1 MSALHDQIREA
12 AEGDLETFIRLV
24 APHRVLGNCHTEL
37 LNWWQ
42 REDAGDHQLALM
54 PRDHQKSA
62 MIAYRVAWRIV
73 KNPSVT
79 VLYISATSTLAEKQ
93 LKFIADIL
101 AGKIVRTY
109 WPDLVDE
116 REGKREKW
124 TTSELCVDHPQR
136 KTDGV
141 RDSTIFTAGLTTSIT
156 GLHFEIAVLDDVVV
170 KENAYTVD
178 GRNKVSGQ
186 YSLLSSIESTGT
198 DKDATGA
205 EEWVVGTRYHPKDLY
220 NDLITMEYEEFNE
233 HGEMIDSK
241 PVYETFQ
248 REVEDHGDGTGEF
261 LWPRQ
266 VNSKNK
272 WFGFDITI
280 LAKKRAK
287 YLDKTQYRAQ
297 YYNNPNDPDNAPIER
312 SKFQYYDK
320 RLLTEENG
328 YWFYKDQRLNVFAAI
343 DFAFSLRTKADSTA
357 VVIIGVSSDNDIYIL
372 DIDRFKTDKISV
384 YFEHVLQG
392 YYKWGFKKMRAE
404 ITVAQQSIV
413 RELKENYIKKSG
425 LPIKIDEFRPSRHEG
440 NKEERIAATLEP
452 RYDNLS
458 VWHYKGGNCELL
470 EEELVMAHPP
480 HDDIK
485 DALTAAIDIAVP
497 PRQSGRTTLKK
508 NTVIYSNRFGGVAYN

>member
-1 MSALHDQIREA
+1 MHDQIREA

-24 APHRVLGNCHTEL
+24 APHRVLGNCHSEL
-37 LNWWQ
+37 LQWWT
-42 REDAGDHQLALM
+42 REDHGDHQLALM

-62 MIAYRVAWRIV
+62 LIAYRCAWTIV

-79 VLYISATSTLAEKQ
+79 ILYISATSTLAEKQ
-93 LKFIADIL
+93 LKFIGDIL

-109 WPDLVDE
+109 WPELVDE

-136 KTDGV
+136 KEDGV
-141 RDSTIFTAGLTTSIT
+141 RDSTVFTAGLTTSIT

-198 DKDATGA
+198 DEAATGA

-220 NDLITMEYEEFNE
+220 NDLIVMEYDLYNE
-233 HGEMIDSK
+233 HGEQIDSM
-241 PVYETFQ
+241 PVYETWQ

-266 VNSKNK
+266 VNNKNK
-272 WFGFDITI
+272 WFGFDVTI

-312 SKFQYYDK
+312 SKFQYYERK
-320 RLLTEENG
+320 LLTEENG
-328 YWFYKDQRLNVFAAI
+328 YWYYKDQRLNVFAAI

-357 VVIIGVSSDNDIYIL
+357 VVVIGVSADNDIYIL

-384 YFEHVLQG
+384 YFERVLAA
-392 YYKWGFKKMRAE
+392 YYKWGFKKIRAE

-413 RELKENYIKKSG
+413 RELKETYIKKSG
-425 LPIKIDEFRPSRHEG
+425 LPLKIDEFRPSRHEG
-440 NKEERIAATLEP
+440 NKEERMSATLEP
-452 RYDNLS
+452 RYDNLA

-470 EEELVMAHPP
+470 EEELIMAHPP

-485 DALTAAIDIAVP
+485 DALTGAIDIAVP
-497 PRQSGRTTLKK
+497 PRQSGRTTLKTR
-508 NTVIYSNRFGGVAYN
+508 NVLYSNRFGGVAYN